1 MDAIRIIKQ
10 DHRKTETL
18 FEQFEALVGLPGAG
32 RTRLIED
39 ICEDLLVHTTVEE
52 ELLYPEARGI
62 LDSEIVDHA
71 EREHDEADNLIRQI
85 QACDPQSTEVER
97 LMMELKQSVLHHVEE
112 EESNFLPRMEEA
124 CDTEALE
131 SLGTRIEARKEQLET
146 TQRPIEHAASSMVS
160 GNGAAG
166 GPLIDLTKEELYAK
180 AQRADIPG
188 RSKMT
193 KSELADAL
201 GG

>member
-18 FEQFEALVGLPGAG
+18 FEQFEALVGLPGVG

-39 ICEDLLVHTTVEE
+39 ICQDLIVHTTVEE
-52 ELLYPEARGI
+52 QLLYPEARRI

-71 EREHDEADNLIRQI
+71 EQEHDEADNLIRQV

-97 LMMELKQSVLHHVEE
+97 LMMELKQTVLHHVEE

-124 CDTEALE
+124 CGTEALE
-131 SLGTRIEARKEQLET
+131 SLGSQIEARKEQLET
-146 TQRPIEHAASSMVS
+146 SQRPIEHAASSMVG
-160 GNGAAG
+160 GNGSAD

-180 AQRADIPG
+180 AQQADIPG

>member
-18 FEQFEALVGLPGAG
+18 FEQFEALVGLPGDG
-32 RTRLIED
+32 RTRLIEE
-39 ICEDLLVHTTVEE
+39 ICQDLIVHTAVEE
-52 ELLYPEARGI
+52 ELLYPDARRI

-71 EREHDEADNLIRQI
+71 EREHDEADNLIRQV
-85 QACDPQSTEVER
+85 QACDPRSVEVER
-97 LMMELKQSVLHHVEE
+97 LMMELKRSVLHHVEE
-112 EESNFLPRMEEA
+112 EESSFLPRMEDA
-124 CDTEALE
+124 CDTETLE
-131 SLGTRIEARKEQLET
+131 SLGTRIAARKEQLET
-146 TQRPIEHAASSMVS
+146 AQRPIEHAASSMVS
-160 GNGAAG
+160 GDGASDG
-166 GPLIDLTKEELYAK
+166 SLIDLTKEELYAK
-180 AQRADIPG
+180 AQQADIPG